1 MNAMTN
7 PFAKTSRAPAGD
19 DGRRLK
25 RLEFEMALEFGD
37 AGGMPFRETLEK
49 AAATAGGEVLFV
61 LPATGERSATGLIR
75 TLEGGQSHFI
85 QVRVGDGGFTV
96 LQDDQIEA
104 DLLGFAR
111 ASIDVLER
119 LRADRNVIA
128 PLASAAH

>member
-1 MNAMTN
+1 MDVMINR
-7 PFAKTSRAPAGD
+7 PAKTSGPPAGD

-37 AGGMPFRETLEK
+37 AGGLPFPEILQK
-49 AAATAGGEVLFV
+49 AAEIAGGEILFV
-61 LPATGERSATGLIR
+61 LPATAEKGATGLIR
-75 TLEGGQSHFI
+75 VMENGQSRFI
-85 QVRVGDGGFTV
+85 QVRAVDTGFV
-96 LQDDQIEA
+96 ISENAEIDA

-119 LRADRNVIA
+119 LRADRSVVG